1 MEMQGEEDG
10 GGGKKISM
18 KSIQFIWKKAQE
30 LERDHLL
37 VSFLCTLYIVEE
49 LNDYVKSNSTDIE
62 AKDVF
67 LQCLEKA
74 EQMRLSLGAVD
85 YTKLGDFCRKLFLA
99 ADRHDR
105 QAEITKKT
113 LQMFFTSQIFY
124 EILNHFQKLDDDE
137 KKKYLYAKYKT
148 VYLKKCFDNGIKP
161 EPGSPRNEG
170 GETPSPEA
178 SGDGGAP
185 NKETTL
191 EDYTENL
198 DSSRGMQKF
207 ELEAYKA
214 QQNGVDFAAS
224 LKHAQYA
231 VNGACAKVGTRM
243 YCQVG
248 IPFFFFF
255 LVKKRCLLLQNSL
268 A

>member
-1 MEMQGEEDG
+1 
-10 GGGKKISM
+10 M

-62 AKDVF
+62 AKNVF
-67 LQCLEKA
+67 LQCLDKA
-74 EQMRLSLGAVD
+74 EHIRLSLDVVD
-85 YTKLGDFCRKLFLA
+85 YTKLADFCKKLFLA

-170 GETPSPEA
+170 VETPSP
-178 SGDGGAP
+178 
-185 NKETTL
+185 
-191 EDYTENL
+191 
-198 DSSRGMQKF
+198 
-207 ELEAYKA
+207 EAYKA

-231 VNGACAKVGTRM
+231 VNALLFEDLDTAKRE
-243 YCQVG
+243 
-248 IPFFFFF
+248 
-255 LVKKRCLLLQNSL
+255 LRL
-268 A
+268 ALSHLEQ

>member
-74 EQMRLSLGAVD
+74 EQMRLSLDAVD
-85 YTKLGDFCRKLFLA
+85 YTKLADFCKKLFLA

-170 GETPSPEA
+170 GETPSPAA
-178 SGDGGAP
+178 SGDGGGP

-231 VNGACAKVGTRM
+231 VNALLFEDLDTAKRELR
-243 YCQVG
+243 QA
-248 IPFFFFF
+248 
-255 LVKKRCLLLQNSL
+255 LSHLEQ
-268 A
+268 

>member
-1 MEMQGEEDG
+1 MEAQEEQDG

-49 LNDYVKSNSTDIE
+49 LNDYVKNNSTDIE
-62 AKDVF
+62 AKNIF
-67 LQCLEKA
+67 LQCLDKA
-74 EQMRLSLGAVD
+74 EHTRSSFDAVD
-85 YTKLGDFCRKLFLA
+85 YTKLADFCKKLFLA

-124 EILNHFQKLDDDE
+124 EILNHFRKLDDDE

-148 VYLKKCFDNGIKP
+148 VYLKKCFDKGIKP

-170 GETPSPEA
+170 GETPPPA
-178 SGDGGAP
+178 PGDEGAP
-185 NKETTL
+185 DWEEMHQGEPNQQTTHG
-191 EDYTENL
+191 DYTENCDRL
-198 DSSRGMQKF
+198 RDMHKF
-207 ELEAYKA
+207 EL
-214 QQNGVDFAAS
+214 G
-224 LKHAQYA
+224 
-231 VNGACAKVGTRM
+231 
-243 YCQVG
+243 
-248 IPFFFFF
+248 
-255 LVKKRCLLLQNSL
+255 
-268 A
+268 